1 MLLMNSRIG
10 YFEMFNRTENENGAL
25 ITLYAK
31 GERDKP
37 YKLFLIHDQWPLKC
51 SNTLLFEQNSL
62 ERRNEKSK
70 LNALQCMTI
79 DDDQD

>member
-37 YKLFLIHDQWPLKC
+37 YKLFLIYDQWPLKM
-51 SNTLLFEQNSL
+51 F
-62 ERRNEKSK
+62 KYF
-70 LNALQCMTI
+70 I
-79 DDDQD
+79 